1 MASITA
7 SVVASS
13 LTASIDGD
21 NVAVA
26 VAEPSVQVAVAS
38 QPVLAAAGSVNTIG
52 PVAVSVTPGVSPQQP
67 TAATVVTI
75 TGGTTSPLVLEVEQQ
90 VAA

>member
-1 MASITA
+1 MATINA

-13 LTASIDGD
+13 IAASLDGD

-26 VAEPSVQVAVAS
+26 VATPSVQVAVS
-38 QPVLAAAGSVNTIG
+38 PQPVLAAAGSVNSIG
-52 PVAVSVTPGVSPQQP
+52 PVAVSVTPGVSQQP
-67 TAATVVTI
+67 AAASVLRL
-75 TGGTTSPLVLEVEQQ
+75 TGGTVSPLVLEVEQQ